1 MDNTHTCWDITMP
14 NKLLFPCILQHT
26 PHTLLIR
33 PHTCVQTSPW
43 GYRPPHSPSTLCH
56 APPALPVL
64 PVKPVSWEAS
74 PLSDLLLR
82 VNQEG
87 EDPTP
92 QPTPIPHSPTT
103 TPAFQRSF
111 TSPSTLHICL
121 HLSSSSA
128 ATRRQVRLA
137 ETLFSNQAV
146 DGLICPRF
154 PQVDGADT
162 RQSTL

>member
-14 NKLLFPCILQHT
+14 NKLLFPCILQNT
-26 PHTLLIR
+26 PYTLLIQ

-82 VNQEG
+82 VNQGG
-87 EDPTP
+87 EDS
-92 QPTPIPHSPTT
+92 PHSPHPSLTHPPPPQPSKEAS
-103 TPAFQRSF
+103 PALPPCTYVF
-111 TSPSTLHICL
+111 ICP
-121 HLSSSSA
+121 SA